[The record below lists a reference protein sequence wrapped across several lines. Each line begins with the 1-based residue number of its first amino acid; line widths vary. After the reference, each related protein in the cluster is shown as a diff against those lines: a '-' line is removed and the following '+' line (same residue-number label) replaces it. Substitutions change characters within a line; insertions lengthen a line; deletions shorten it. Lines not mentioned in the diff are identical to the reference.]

1 MATLRKKIEPDREN
15 PRYIRARVG
24 IGYKMNRL

>member
-15 PRYIRARVG
+15 HRYIRARVG